1 MARLVAGQGFALDF
15 DESRL
20 TTGFVADAFALVPD
34 ATALLVGATSATIV
48 RQVAERV
55 HRTILNYTNSGTTIS
70 VTGLTDQDATGALRY
85 RIEGASVSLT
95 SGTLDRLGARLFQQI
110 DTFVGSTG
118 NDSVYLGV
126 PGGRSFDGGSGTDR
140 AIYTAD
146 PRRYVWRNGSYLA
159 ETPVVVALDDSARR
173 YAVVSGIATDVLTDV
188 ERVTIDGTTST
199 LTAVAFDARAYLAAN
214 RDLAIAFGNDAVAAA
229 RHYAWAGRNEGRA
242 TSGFDLLGYLGANPD
257 LLAAFGTD
265 LVRAQIHYISYGA
278 REGRGTGF
286 DPYGYLAANP
296 DVAAALG
303 ADPLAALSHYGHYGL
318 AEKRAT
324 SFDALGYLAA
334 NRDLIAAFGADTVA
348 ATRHYILN
356 GRLEGRSTA
365 FDAAAYL
372 AANPDVATVVGGNL
386 DAAKRHYIT
395 SGFREGRRLASVS
408 VSDALLPQAATTA
421 FTGTTGNDTVS
432 GTSGDDTVDGKAGI
446 DTFVLTG
453 TLASY
458 ALSFDTNGSLV
469 VVGADGNDTL
479 TNVEMLQAT
488 DGLYPI
494 ASLVSV
500 SQPSLTGLTASTGAT
515 TGNDYLIGT
524 VSADILGGGS
534 GDDTITGL
542 GGNDALFGNTGSDV
556 LLGGDGN
563 DTLEGGAGA
572 DRLFGGAGNDLLRG
586 DLINT
591 TGNDTLV
598 GEDGDDW
605 LDAGSGNDWLDGG
618 SGTDTLYGGLGGD
631 SLRGGNGDDL
641 LFGDVYSDRT
651 HEITVDATDT
661 VTVYED
667 VLLGGAGN
675 DTLVGGYGA
684 DLMDGGT
691 GVDYFSIRNLS
702 ESTLDAPDVIINF
715 NGSTVAEK
723 ALQGLASY
731 ATIGAEG
738 DRIDVSDIDA
748 IASTSSANDAFAFI
762 GTAAFSAAGQLRY
775 QTVGSVTQI
784 EGEVTG
790 DGVADFR
797 VQVNITN
804 YSFTIFDFVL

>member
-20 TTGFVADAFALVPD
+20 SAGFVADAFALIPE
-34 ATALLVGATSATIV
+34 ATALLVGATSATII
-48 RQVAERV
+48 RQVSGRA
-55 HRTILNYTNSGTTIS
+55 HRTILSYTNSGTS
-70 VTGLTDQDATGALRY
+70 VLVTGLTDQDAAGTLRY

-110 DTFVGSTG
+110 DAFVGSSG
-118 NDSVYLGV
+118 DDSVYLGV
-126 PGGRSFDGGSGTDR
+126 PGGRSFDGGTGTDR
-140 AIYTAD
+140 AVYTAD
-146 PRRYVWRNGSYLA
+146 PRRYVWQNGSSLA

-173 YAVVSGIATDVLTDV
+173 YAVVSGVATDVLTDV
-188 ERVTIDGTTST
+188 ERITIEGVTTT
-199 LTAVAFDARAYLAAN
+199 LTAAAFDARAYLAAN
-214 RDLAIAFGNDAVAAA
+214 RDLAVAFGNDVVAAA
-229 RHYAWAGRNEGRA
+229 RHYAWAGRNEGRV
-242 TSGFDLLGYLGANPD
+242 TSGFDVLGYLGANPD
-257 LLAAFGTD
+257 LLTAFGTD
-265 LVRAQIHYISYGA
+265 LVRARAHYITYGA

-303 ADPLAALSHYGHYGL
+303 PDPLAALSHYGRYGL
-318 AEKRAT
+318 AERRTT
-324 SFDALGYLAA
+324 SFDGLGYLAA

-356 GRLEGRSTA
+356 GRLEGRSTV

-372 AANPDVATVVGGNL
+372 AANPDVAAAVGGSL
-386 DAAKRHYIT
+386 DGAKRHYIT
-395 SGFREGRRLASVS
+395 SGFREGRRLAAAS

-421 FTGTTGNDTVS
+421 LTGTTGNDTVS
-432 GTSGDDTVDGKAGI
+432 GTSGDDALDGKAGI
-446 DTFVLTG
+446 DSFVLTG
-453 TLASY
+453 ALAAYS
-458 ALSFDTNGSLV
+458 LSFDANGNLV
-469 VVGADGNDTL
+469 VAGADGSDTL
-479 TNVEMLQAT
+479 TNVELLQAT

-500 SQPSLTGLTASTGAT
+500 SQTSLTGLTASAAAT

-524 VSADILGGGS
+524 VGADTLGGGS
-534 GDDTITGL
+534 GNDTITGL
-542 GGNDALFGNTGSDV
+542 AGNDALFGNTGNDA

-563 DTLEGGAGA
+563 DSLEGGAGA
-572 DRLFGGAGNDLLRG
+572 DALFGGAGNDTLRG
-586 DLINT
+586 DIINI
-591 TGNDTLV
+591 TGNDTLM

-605 LDAGSGNDWLDGG
+605 LDSGNGNDWLDGG

-641 LFGDVYSDRT
+641 LFGDIYSDRT
-651 HEITVDATDT
+651 HEITVDSTDT

-691 GVDYFSIRNLS
+691 GVDYFSVRNLN
-702 ESTLDAPDVIINF
+702 ESTLTVPDIIINF

-731 ATIGAEG
+731 ATVGAEG

-748 IASTSSANDAFAFI
+748 IASTSGVNDAFTFI

-775 QTVGSVTQI
+775 QTVGTVTQI
-784 EGEVTG
+784 DGEVTG
-790 DGVADFR
+790 DGVSDFR
-797 VQVNITN
+797 IQVNIAN
-804 YSFTIFDFVL
+804 YSFSIFDFVL